1 MTSSALLLLPRL
13 SIQNANAI
21 TSPFTWGFPG
31 PPAFTGFAHA
41 LSLKLRAEP
50 HIHLTLGGV
59 GIICHSFEPQVSG
72 TYEKKFHLTR
82 NPLSKEEKPASIC
95 EEGRA
100 HLVVSLLIAVEG
112 DSLGD
117 GDKLPLIS
125 ERISEIIARM
135 RLAGGSI
142 LSLEQPQFFLPGPL
156 EEENGRTRRQLLRRI
171 MPGFAL
177 VGARHRLATHHR
189 EMLVQ
194 KPEITSIEA
203 LLDIS
208 SMKFQTQETATDD
221 GDMETIWAIRPRKG
235 WLVPIPVGYHALSE
249 IHEPGAV
256 RNTRD
261 RETPFRF
268 AESIVSLGEWIS
280 PHRAADPADL
290 LWHTRADPE
299 NSFYLCENSY
309 SQPQSGQQTS

>member
-1 MTSSALLLLPRL
+1 MNSTSFLLLPHLR
-13 SIQNANAI
+13 IQNANAI

-31 PPAFTGFAHA
+31 PPAFTGFTHA
-41 LSLKLRAEP
+41 LSLKLRSEP

-59 GIICHSFEPQVSG
+59 GIVCHVFEPQVSG

-82 NPLSKEEKPASIC
+82 NPVGADGKPASIG

-100 HLVVSLLIAVEG
+100 HLDVSLLIAVEG
-112 DSLGD
+112 ESLEEA
-117 GDKLPLIS
+117 DKLALIS
-125 ERISEIIARM
+125 DRIADLVACM

-142 LSLEQPQFFLPGPL
+142 LSLDKPQFFLPGPL
-156 EEENGRTRRQLLRRI
+156 EDENGRGRRQLLRRI

-177 VGARHRLATHHR
+177 VDARHRLGDHHR
-189 EMLVQ
+189 EMLSQ
-194 KPEITSIEA
+194 DPDTPAMAA

-208 SMKFQTQETATDD
+208 SLKYQIRETATDD
-221 GDMETIWAIRPRKG
+221 GGLETIWTSRLRKG
-235 WLVPIPVGYHALSE
+235 WLVPIPVGYHAISE
-249 IHEPGAV
+249 TYEPGAV

-280 PHRAADPADL
+280 PHRAASPSDL
-290 LWHTRADPE
+290 LWHTHADPE
-299 NSFYLCENSY
+299 NSLYLCENLY
-309 SQPQSGQQTS
+309 PQPRSGNPTT